1 MGDALSF
8 RCRFCF
14 LAFISSV
21 SLPLVSNGQGT
32 LHDEREVHLTEVRQL
47 TFGGENA
54 EAYWSPD
61 GTELVFQSTREPY
74 ECDQIFRMPIT
85 DPSALS
91 LVSTGQGRTTCGY
104 FTSDSERII
113 FSSTH
118 ADNAQCPI
126 PPDHSQGYVWP
137 LYDSFQIYSAEP
149 DGSDLIP
156 LTDTNAYDAEATVCS
171 VDGSIVFTSTRD
183 GDLELYRMEAD
194 GSDVRRLTESSGYD
208 GGAFFSRDCSR
219 IVWRASR
226 PTGDALTDYQL
237 LLEEGLVRPSDMELW
252 VANADGSEAR
262 QITYLGGANF
272 APFFFPNGERV
283 LFSSNHHDPSRR
295 EFDIWAIDID
305 GTSLEQVT
313 FTPDFDG
320 FPMFSPDGESLVFV
334 SNRNQ
339 GAPGETDIYLANWN
353 DSETRLAERPVDR
366 YIADV
371 AWLADDERTGRGIR
385 TSGLAASADWLEE
398 QFKQIGLEPAGGD
411 GSYRQSFDAVY
422 EVQRGINSSL
432 VIDGESVPSD
442 DFVIPGFSANSTLSA
457 PVIFAGWG
465 IKSDEYEIDDY
476 EDLDV
481 EGHIVLV
488 RRYTPDGGVFE
499 DPTLQRR
506 FGDLRYKAFMARE
519 HGAIGLLVADL
530 PLNNDEEEP
539 ALPNLRID
547 SQGSAGIPVA
557 VITRDWAESLIN
569 SDQSI
574 NFTAELI
581 MSTRQI
587 DNIVGRLSATDRI
600 PGAVLIGAHYDHL
613 GFGGSGSLTPEVSEP
628 HNGADDNAS
637 GTAALLEAARVLSNR
652 TDILRRDVV
661 FVAFT
666 GEEAGLLG
674 SSYLT
679 QNPPAGTAPA
689 GLVAMLN
696 MDMVGRL
703 RNNRVAVLGSD
714 SAEEWDEV
722 VQPVCDKLRIEC
734 QLGGDGYG
742 PSDQT
747 PFYAAGV
754 PVLHFFTGTHA
765 EYHKPSD
772 DIGLINAAGGVKIA
786 NLAAEV
792 AANLS
797 GIDTLTYLASEAP
810 APMGDMRGY
819 GASLG
824 SIPDYA
830 GSSETR
836 PGMLLSGVRA
846 GGPAEDAGL
855 QRGDLITELAGREV
869 RDIYDLMFI
878 LQEVKPGEQGNIVYE
893 REGEMIE
900 TIVIFGGSSG
910 R

>member
-1 MGDALSF
+1 M
-8 RCRFCF
+8 
-14 LAFISSV
+14 
-21 SLPLVSNGQGT
+21 
-32 LHDEREVHLTEVRQL
+32 
-47 TFGGENA
+47 
-54 EAYWSPD
+54 
-61 GTELVFQSTREPY
+61 
-74 ECDQIFRMPIT
+74 
-85 DPSALS
+85 
-91 LVSTGQGRTTCGY
+91 
-104 FTSDSERII
+104 
-113 FSSTH
+113 
-118 ADNAQCPI
+118 
-126 PPDHSQGYVWP
+126 
-137 LYDSFQIYSAEP
+137 
-149 DGSDLIP
+149 
-156 LTDTNAYDAEATVCS
+156 
-171 VDGSIVFTSTRD
+171 
-183 GDLELYRMEAD
+183 
-194 GSDVRRLTESSGYD
+194 
-208 GGAFFSRDCSR
+208 
-219 IVWRASR
+219 
-226 PTGDALTDYQL
+226 
-237 LLEEGLVRPSDMELW
+237 
-252 VANADGSEAR
+252 
-262 QITYLGGANF
+262 
-272 APFFFPNGERV
+272 
-283 LFSSNHHDPSRR
+283 
-295 EFDIWAIDID
+295 
-305 GTSLEQVT
+305 
-313 FTPDFDG
+313 
-320 FPMFSPDGESLVFV
+320 
-334 SNRNQ
+334 
-339 GAPGETDIYLANWN
+339 
-353 DSETRLAERPVDR
+353 
-366 YIADV
+366 
-371 AWLADDERTGRGIR
+371 
-385 TSGLAASADWLEE
+385 
-398 QFKQIGLEPAGGD
+398 
-411 GSYRQSFDAVY
+411 
-422 EVQRGINSSL
+422 
-432 VIDGESVPSD
+432 
-442 DFVIPGFSANSTLSA
+442 
-457 PVIFAGWG
+457 
-465 IKSDEYEIDDY
+465 
-476 EDLDV
+476 
-481 EGHIVLV
+481 
-488 RRYTPDGGVFE
+488 
-499 DPTLQRR
+499 
-506 FGDLRYKAFMARE
+506 
-519 HGAIGLLVADL
+519 
-530 PLNNDEEEP
+530 
-539 ALPNLRID
+539 
-547 SQGSAGIPVA
+547 
-557 VITRDWAESLIN
+557 
-569 SDQSI
+569 
-574 NFTAELI
+574 
-581 MSTRQI
+581 
-587 DNIVGRLSATDRI
+587 
-600 PGAVLIGAHYDHL
+600 
-613 GFGGSGSLTPEVSEP
+613 
-628 HNGADDNAS
+628 
-637 GTAALLEAARVLSNR
+637 LSNQ
-652 TDILRRDVV
+652 TDILRRDVI

-797 GIDTLTYLASEAP
+797 RIDTLTYLASEAP